1 MEPLVLVVPAS
12 GGLGASTFAA
22 VLARQVSGVLVD
34 GDVEGAGVDATLVL
48 EDEPGLRWPDLAG
61 LEGPAEPRHL
71 LARLPGSAPPVLAG
85 AGPTR
90 VRSAVVGS
98 ALAALRAQRPVVVDL
113 PAPVLDRH
121 DWLAWA
127 DLVVLLAGLRPRQV
141 RDAEVTLR
149 RVRDGA
155 ATVRLVTRGARR
167 AEPVGREVADHLG
180 GAWLGHLE
188 DEPGVL
194 RDEGR
199 GRPPRSRGAVGR
211 VARTVAEVLPPA
223 TADEGGEPRW
233 LGWFPSSGIVEPS
246 EDFLGALYYAFL
258 PSLAL
263 GLGLM
268 AHLTRMTR
276 STMTGI
282 LGQEFIRVARA
293 KGLTER
299 TVIWRY
305 ALANAIGPVITIA
318 GLQIGYLFGSIIVME
333 SLFGYTGMGWLTYQA
348 LLNRDLPLIQA
359 TVFVIAAVV
368 MITNLL
374 VDLLYVLIDPRVKLG

>member
-1 MEPLVLVVPAS
+1 MTYVLNRLLSVILTLFLITLV
-12 GGLGASTFAA
+12 TFA
-22 VLARQVSGVLVD
+22 VTNILP
-34 GDVEGAGVDATLVL
+34 GDVAMMIMGTQSNEAAL
-48 EDEPGLRWPDLAG
+48 EGLRQSLGLNDPLILQYGRWIAG
-61 LEGPAEPRHL
+61 LLTGDLGNSLIFKKPIAEL
-71 LARLPGSAPPVLAG
+71 LAQKAVASSIIVVMSMTIALTLAVPLGVWAAVHRDRWQDTVSSSTSLLGVSLPDFFWGIVMI
-85 AGPTR
+85 
-90 VRSAVVGS
+90 
-98 ALAALRAQRPVVVDL
+98 
-113 PAPVLDRH
+113 
-121 DWLAWA
+121 
-127 DLVVLLAGLRPRQV
+127 LVFA
-141 RDAEVTLR
+141 
-149 RVRDGA
+149 
-155 ATVRLVTRGARR
+155 
-167 AEPVGREVADHLG
+167 
-180 GAWLGHLE
+180 
-188 DEPGVL
+188 
-194 RDEGR
+194 
-199 GRPPRSRGAVGR
+199 
-211 VARTVAEVLPPA
+211 
-223 TADEGGEPRW
+223 RW

-246 EDFLGALYYAFL
+246 EDFLGALRYAFL

-359 TVFVIAAVV
+359 TVVVIAAVV
-368 MITNLL
+368 MLTNLL